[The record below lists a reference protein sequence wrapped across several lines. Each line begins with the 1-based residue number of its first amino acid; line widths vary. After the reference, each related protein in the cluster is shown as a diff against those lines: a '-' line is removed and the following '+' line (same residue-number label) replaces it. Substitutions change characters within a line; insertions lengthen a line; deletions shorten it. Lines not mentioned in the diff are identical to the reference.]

1 MSNPLNLTGQFIADT
16 YGRLLQ
22 IQDNNVYDGEGNYL
36 YTIGGTGGGTVGPP
50 GPTGA
55 TGPQGI
61 PGVTGPTGPDVNTNF
76 FNVDGGSPSTS
87 GTGVFKIDF
96 GSVT

>member
-1 MSNPLNLTGQFIADT
+1 MPNPLNLTGQFIADT

-22 IQDNNVYDGEGNYL
+22 VQDNDVYDGEGNYL

-76 FNVDGGSPSTS
+76 FNVDGGTPSTS

-96 GSVT
+96 GHVT